1 MTRRPF
7 KICRARHEAVVEAV
21 SFPHPKIVFVA
32 AGWTRLEHRG
42 RGTLLAAGDV
52 AFLPARAL
60 VSGVPLP
67 VAETVTFYLD
77 PQFIEQQLAWVR
89 TVAPLG
95 AAFRAAA
102 AGTGP
107 ILSLRPSAMER
118 RTLIA
123 QARTLAACDA
133 SIECVSLGML
143 GACLS
148 FLARIEHV
156 VSPASSVLPR
166 SEVRSVVAALRS
178 DLARRWTVD
187 DLSRL
192 VNLSSS
198 QLTRLFN
205 SSLGASPMQVLARM
219 RVEKLAELLLTTD
232 WTVQRCADAVGWF
245 FPCYST
251 RNMKSHY
258 GITPRA

>member
-143 GACLS
+143 GACPELPGS
-148 FLARIEHV
+148 YRARRVPGV
-156 VSPASSVLPR
+156 VSPSHEVRCGASSR
-166 SEVRSVVAALRS
+166 RCVATLHAVG
-178 DLARRWTVD
+178 RWT
-187 DLSRL
+187 
-192 VNLSSS
+192 
-198 QLTRLFN
+198 
-205 SSLGASPMQVLARM
+205 
-219 RVEKLAELLLTTD
+219 
-232 WTVQRCADAVGWF
+232 
-245 FPCYST
+245 
-251 RNMKSHY
+251 
-258 GITPRA
+258 I